1 MNLTANLMTAY
12 NCVIVIPVHKPEPTY
27 YELISFEQAYR
38 IFHKF
43 PIYIVAPEG
52 LNLQAYHEIIP
63 AINVKY
69 LPAGCQNSL
78 LNYNKLKLSQYF
90 YKLFASYKYLMT
102 YELDA
107 FAFKNDLQLWC
118 NKGYDYIGAPWFE
131 GFAECVSDN
140 LMGVGNSGFSLRSV
154 AAMQKGIK
162 TAEYNDPTKPP
173 NYYKNKWLKLRF
185 LLGALLPIENIYL
198 QDADLL
204 NEDWVIAE
212 LIARRTPGFKLA
224 PIKEAMQFSFEVK
237 PEALFELNNHQ
248 LPTGCHAWWRYNLP
262 FWKPFIEKFGYKL

>member
-1 MNLTANLMTAY
+1 MTAY
-12 NCVIVIPVHKPEPTY
+12 YCVIVIPVHKSEPSY

-38 IFHKF
+38 MFHKF
-43 PIYIVAPEG
+43 PIYLVAPEG
-52 LNLQAYHEIIP
+52 LSLQKYQEIIP
-63 AINVKY
+63 YINVKY
-69 LPAGCQNSL
+69 LPACCLSSL

-90 YKLFASYKYLMT
+90 YRLFAGYKYLVT

-131 GFAECVSDN
+131 GYNECPSDN
-140 LMGVGNSGFSLRSV
+140 LMGVGNSGFSLRAVS
-154 AAMQKGIK
+154 AMQKGISMVD
-162 TAEYNDPTKPP
+162 YYDPTKPG
-173 NYYKNKWLKLRF
+173 NYHTNVWRKLRF
-185 LLGALLPIENIYL
+185 WLARLLPIENVYL

-212 LIARRTPGFKLA
+212 LIAKHTPGFRLA
-224 PIKEAMQFSFEVK
+224 PIQEAMQFSFEVK

>member
-1 MNLTANLMTAY
+1 MTAY
-12 NCVIVIPVHKPEPTY
+12 NCVIVIPVHKPEPAY
-27 YELISFEQAYR
+27 YELISFEQAFR

-43 PIYIVAPEG
+43 PIYLVAPEN
-52 LNLQAYHEIIP
+52 LNLQAYQEVVP
-63 AINVKY
+63 SLNVKY
-69 LPAGCQNSL
+69 VPADSQSSL

-90 YKLFASYKYLMT
+90 YKLFARYQYLVT

-107 FAFKNDLQLWC
+107 FAFKNDLLLWC

-131 GFAECVSDN
+131 GYNESPGNA
-140 LMGVGNSGFSLRSV
+140 LMGVGNSGFSLRSI
-154 AAMQKGIK
+154 AALRKGIS
-162 TAEYNDPTKPP
+162 AVRYYDPTKPKE
-173 NYYKNKWLKLRF
+173 YHKNILLKLRF
-185 LLGALLPIENIYL
+185 WLARLLPIENVYL

-212 LIARRTPGFKLA
+212 LMAKSTPGFKLA
-224 PIKEAMQFSFEVK
+224 PIKDAMQFSFEVK

>member
-1 MNLTANLMTAY
+1 MTAY
-12 NCVIVIPVHKPEPTY
+12 HCVIIIPVHKPDPSY

-38 IFHKF
+38 IFYKF

-52 LNLQAYHEIIP
+52 LNLKAYQEIVPAIDVKYIP
-63 AINVKY
+63 ATY
-69 LPAGCQNSL
+69 QNSL

-90 YKLFASYKYLMT
+90 YKLFACYKYLVT

-107 FAFKNDLQLWC
+107 FAFKNDLELWC

-131 GFAECVSDN
+131 GYAETTSDN
-140 LMGVGNSGFSLRSV
+140 LMGVGNSGFSLRSIE
-154 AAMQKGIK
+154 AMRKGIK
-162 TAEYNDPTKPP
+162 VAEYNDPTKPKH
-173 NYYKNKWLKLRF
+173 YYKNVWLKLQF
-185 LLGALLPIENIYL
+185 WLTALLPIENIYL

-212 LIARRTPGFKLA
+212 LIARRAPGFKLA
-224 PIKEAMQFSFEVK
+224 PINEAIQFSFEVK
-237 PEALFELNNHQ
+237 PEALFELNNYQ

-262 FWKPFIEKFGYKL
+262 FWKPFIENFGYKL